1 MIIKEDVAL
10 LRRVGKI
17 LADEAEVIRVSN
29 EPFTKDPESVVAK
42 RRYDRYLRERRDLKA
57 LEKRVE
63 QAAKRDALF
72 ADHPLVAAPGGLLGQ
87 PPEPG
92 N

>member
-29 EPFTKDPESVVAK
+29 EPFTKAAESVVAK

-63 QAAKRDALF
+63 VAARQDALT
-72 ADHPLVAAPGGLLGQ
+72 ATAPAVQGDAQLEHG
-87 PPEPG
+87 E
-92 N
+92 